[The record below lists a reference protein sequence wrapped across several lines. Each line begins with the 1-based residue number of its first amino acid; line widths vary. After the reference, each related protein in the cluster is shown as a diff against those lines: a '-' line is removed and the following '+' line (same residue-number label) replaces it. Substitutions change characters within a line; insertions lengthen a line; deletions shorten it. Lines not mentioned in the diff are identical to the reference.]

1 MTSARHGMCE
11 RSLSWVKET
20 FCIPKLCI
28 TSSDALVIQLW
39 EKFSTSS
46 GQLFWARSIPG
57 SIIGI
62 VVLGSVR
69 AKLAS
74 NSSGL
79 LLSKLLVWDALFH
92 KSTRNLQLLIW
103 LLHSNMMLRLQPLEH
118 ATFFSSFA
126 IFCLLEYSRS
136 DGLTETHRCRE
147 TWTWRPRFSFHG
159 PDTKAR
165 YWTFCNLII
174 STWKR
179 PYRPRILAEAWPC
192 I

>member
-1 MTSARHGMCE
+1 MNLRAGSGWLGFVFWFVPHFDYSRTRVKAHKQPESWLLHDTECVKGPW
-11 RSLSWVKET
+11 SWVKET

-74 NSSGL
+74 NSGGL
-79 LLSKLLVWDALFH
+79 LLNKLLVWDALFH

-126 IFCLLEYSRS
+126 IFCL
-136 DGLTETHRCRE
+136 
-147 TWTWRPRFSFHG
+147 
-159 PDTKAR
+159 
-165 YWTFCNLII
+165 
-174 STWKR
+174 
-179 PYRPRILAEAWPC
+179 
-192 I
+192 